1 LIKNTLKIIK
11 NTFKSPMFLP
21 AISDFIILQLEK
33 ILALLRQ
40 KTEQVQMVPLKIA
53 GSSGTRMPY

>member
-1 LIKNTLKIIK
+1 
-11 NTFKSPMFLP
+11 MFLP

-53 GSSGTRMPY
+53 SSSGTRMPY